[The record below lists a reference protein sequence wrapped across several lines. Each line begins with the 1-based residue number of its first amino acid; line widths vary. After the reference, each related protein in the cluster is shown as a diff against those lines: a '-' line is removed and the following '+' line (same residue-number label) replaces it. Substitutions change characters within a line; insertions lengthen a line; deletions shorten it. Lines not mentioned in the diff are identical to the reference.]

1 MAIKQIL
8 AGSAALSATAL
19 SLAQPAHAA
28 DATPPAA
35 TAPAAAPEVGEIVVT
50 AQKREQSAQ
59 KIGIAVTALGKDA
72 LAAIGRQDVTALA
85 GQVPNLEI
93 NQYSPTITVFNI
105 RGVSQND
112 FTDAQE
118 APIAFYDDEVY
129 VASLGAIT
137 GMNFDLERAEV
148 LRGPQGTLFGR
159 NATGGLVQ
167 FVSAKPTAR
176 TEAFLTLTTGSYGQV
191 ASEGA
196 LSGSLADNVRARFS
210 FTTNNSGGY
219 IHNTLGPDLGN
230 NKSYGLRGQIAADLS
245 PADKLVVKVQTLRND
260 NERNAGL
267 YTWAAA
273 YPDPANHF
281 LGNYAANV
289 PGGNPGAAVGVPG
302 ATDGTDAN
310 GYKNP
315 SSNPFVQSEDRTPF
329 FNRTFWDVSARY
341 SHDFGWGDLNAMSD
355 YQHLTKDYG
364 EDSDM
369 SPNAAFH
376 YDTHQHMYQVSQ
388 ELRLSGKADA
398 LNWVTGVYALN
409 IHTTNQYQVLS
420 SPAFY
425 PGIGTLN
432 YGGTQNTTSL
442 ATFAQLEYAV
452 APTVSLIGGLRY
464 SHDRKHIEFQD
475 YENGTLLF
483 DWATTLPDVAGLRF
497 ATFNNWSGK
506 AEIDWKPDGN
516 TLVYASVNR
525 GTKAGGFGTVSSPVP
540 YTDSVATSTATGAP
554 LVQAIPFG
562 QEVLTNWEGG
572 FKLTLLGRTTHLN
585 GSVFF
590 YNYQGYQA
598 FQNIGVNQYI
608 SNHQAYEH
616 GAELEFNTRPVKGLY
631 LGAFA
636 TALSSKVKSITLPDG
651 TLADRVLPQ
660 APDFALG
667 WQVHYEIPVGP
678 GKLTIGTDWKHE
690 SGSYFETNNAPDDWE
705 PSRTVGNA
713 RVSYAVMD
721 GKVEVAAFVNNLTDR
736 WYRIYNLDLSGL
748 LGATNQTYAKPR
760 TWGASLTV
768 RY

>member
-1 MAIKQIL
+1 MAIKGTFCAQGAIF
-8 AGSAALSATAL
+8 AAVMGIMPHTA
-19 SLAQPAHAA
+19 QAA
-28 DATPPAA
+28 DAAPPA
-35 TAPAAAPEVGEIVVT
+35 AAAPEPGEIVVT

-129 VASLGAIT
+129 IASLGAIT
-137 GMNFDLERAEV
+137 GMNFDLDRAEV

-167 FVSAKPTAR
+167 FISAKPTAKP
-176 TEAFLTLTTGSYGQV
+176 EAFVTLTTGSYGQV
-191 ASEGA
+191 ATEGA
-196 LSGSLADNVRARFS
+196 ASGALADNVRARFS

-219 IHNTLGPDLGN
+219 IKNTLGPSLGN

-245 PADKLVVKVQTLRND
+245 PVDKLVVKVQTLRND
-260 NERNAGL
+260 HERNAGL

-273 YPDPANHF
+273 YPDPNDHF

-289 PGGNPGAAVGVPG
+289 PGGNPGAPYTG
-302 ATDGTDAN
+302 AGQGADAN
-310 GYKNP
+310 GYTNP
-315 SSNPFVQSEDRTPF
+315 SGNPFVQSEDRMPY
-329 FNRTFWDVSARY
+329 FNRTYWDVSARY
-341 SHDFGWGDLNAMSD
+341 NHDFGWGDLASITD

-369 SPNAAFH
+369 SPNAVFN
-376 YDTHQHMYQVSQ
+376 YDTHQHMYQASQ
-388 ELRLSGKADA
+388 ELRLSGKADQF
-398 LNWVTGVYALN
+398 NWVTGLYAMN
-409 IHTTNQYQVLS
+409 IHTTNQYQVV
-420 SPAFY
+420 SPADTY

-432 YGGTQNTTSL
+432 YGGTQNTTSF
-442 ATFAQLEYAV
+442 AGFAQGEYAI

-475 YENGTLLF
+475 YANGVLLF
-483 DWATTLPDVAGLRF
+483 DWATTFPNLAGLRF

-506 AEIDWKPDGN
+506 AEIDYKPNGT
-516 TLVYASVNR
+516 TLIYASVNR
-525 GTKAGGFGTVSSPVP
+525 GTKAGGFGTVSSPAP
-540 YTDSVATSTATGAP
+540 YTDSAAVSVATGAP

-572 FKLTLLGRTTHLN
+572 FKLTLLNHTTHLN
-585 GSVFF
+585 GSAFF
-590 YNYQGYQA
+590 YNYGGYQA
-598 FQNIGVNQYI
+598 FQNVGVNQYI

-616 GAELEFNTRPVKGLY
+616 GAELAFDTRPVKGLT
-631 LGAFA
+631 LGTFA
-636 TALSSKVKSITLPDG
+636 TYLSSKVKNITLPDG

-660 APDFALG
+660 APEFALG
-667 WQVHYEIPVGP
+667 WQVHYAFPVGP
-678 GKLTIGTDWKHE
+678 GQLTLGTDWKHE
-690 SGSYFETNNAPDDWE
+690 SGSYFETNNAPDDYE
-705 PSRTVGNA
+705 PGRTIGNA
-713 RVSYAVMD
+713 RISYAILD
-721 GKVEVAAFVNNLTDR
+721 GKVEVAGFVNNLTDK

-760 TWGASLTV
+760 TWGASVTL

>member
-1 MAIKQIL
+1 MTLKRIL
-8 AGSAALSATAL
+8 ATQTALAALATAIMPQ
-19 SLAQPAHAA
+19 AARAA
-28 DATPPAA
+28 DPASQA
-35 TAPAAAPEVGEIVVT
+35 AAAAPDIGEIVVT

-85 GQVPNLEI
+85 GQVPNLEV

-129 VASLGAIT
+129 IASLGAIT

-176 TEAFLTLTTGSYGQV
+176 TEAFVTLTTGSYGQV
-191 ASEGA
+191 ATEGA
-196 LSGSLADNVRARFS
+196 ISGALADTVRARFS
-210 FTTNNSGGY
+210 FTTNDSGGY
-219 IHNTLGPDLGN
+219 ITNTLGPKLGN
-230 NKSYGLRGQIAADLS
+230 NKFYGLRGQIAADLS

-267 YTWAAA
+267 YSWAAA
-273 YPDPANHF
+273 YPDPNNHF

-289 PGGNPGAAVGVPG
+289 PGGNPGAAAGVPG
-302 ATDGTDAN
+302 AAQGTDAN
-310 GYKNP
+310 GYVNP
-315 SSNPFVQSEDRTPF
+315 SGSPFVQSEDRMPN

-341 SHDFGWGDLNAMSD
+341 THDFGGAELSAISD
-355 YQHLTKDYG
+355 YQHLSKDYG

-369 SPNAAFH
+369 SPNAIFN
-376 YDTHQHMYQVSQ
+376 YDTHQHMYQLSQ

-398 LNWVTGVYALN
+398 LNWVTGLYAMN
-409 IHTTNQYQVLS
+409 IHTTNQYQVV
-420 SPAFY
+420 SPAGTY

-432 YGGTQNTTSL
+432 YGGSQNTTSL
-442 ATFAQLEYAV
+442 AGFAQLEYAV

-475 YENGTLLF
+475 YEDGALVF
-483 DWATTLPDVAGLRF
+483 DWATTIPDVANLRF

-506 AEIDWKPDGN
+506 AEVDYKPNGT
-516 TLVYASVNR
+516 TLIYASVNR

-540 YTDSVATSTATGAP
+540 YTDSAATSAATGAP

-572 FKLTLLGRTTHLN
+572 FKLSLLNRTTHFN

-616 GAELEFNTRPVKGLY
+616 GAEFEFDTRPVKGLY
-631 LGAFA
+631 LGTFV
-636 TALSSKVKSITLPDG
+636 TFLSSTVKNITLPDG
-651 TLADRVLPQ
+651 TLADRLLPQ
-660 APDFALG
+660 APDFSLG
-667 WQVHYEIPVGP
+667 WQVHYQFPVGP
-678 GKLTIGTDWKHE
+678 GQVTLGTDWKHE
-690 SGSYFETNNAPDDWE
+690 SGSYFETNNAPDDYE
-705 PSRTVGNA
+705 PGRTLGNV

-721 GKVEVAAFVNNLTDR
+721 GKVEVAGFVNNVTNK

-760 TWGASLTV
+760 TWGASITLH
-768 RY
+768 Y

>member
-1 MAIKQIL
+1 MARRGNLTSRVALVAL
-8 AGSAALSATAL
+8 ALWTMP
-19 SLAQPAHAA
+19 QVAHAA
-28 DATPPAA
+28 DATPV
-35 TAPAAAPEVGEIVVT
+35 AAAPETGEILVT

-85 GQVPNLEI
+85 GQVPDLEV

-129 VASLGAIT
+129 IASLGAIT
-137 GMNFDLERAEV
+137 GMNFDLDRAEV

-176 TEAFLTLTTGSYGQV
+176 PEAFVTLTTGSYNQI

-196 LSGSLADNVRARFS
+196 VSGSLASNVRARFS
-210 FTTNNSGGY
+210 FTTNDSDGY
-219 IHNTLGPDLGN
+219 ITNTLGPKLGN
-230 NKSYGLRGQIAADLS
+230 NKFYGLRGQIAADLS
-245 PADKLVVKVQTLRND
+245 PADKLVVKVQTLRNA

-273 YPDPANHF
+273 YPDPSNHF

-289 PGGNPGAAVGVPG
+289 PGGNPGAAVGIPG
-302 ATDGTDAN
+302 AVQGTDAN
-310 GYKNP
+310 GYVNT
-315 SSNPFVQSEDRTPF
+315 SGNPFVQSEDRMPY
-329 FNRTFWDVSARY
+329 FNRTYWDISARY
-341 SHDFGWGDLNAMSD
+341 THDFGWGSLASISD

-369 SPNAAFH
+369 SPNAIFH
-376 YDTHQHMYQVSQ
+376 YDTHQHMYQMSQ
-388 ELRLSGKADA
+388 ELRLSGKTDA
-398 LNWVTGVYALN
+398 LNWVTGLYAMN
-409 IHTTNQYQVLS
+409 IHTTNQYQVV
-420 SPAFY
+420 SPAGTY

-432 YGGTQNTTSL
+432 YGGSQNTDSL
-442 ATFAQLEYAV
+442 AGFGQLEYAV
-452 APTVSLIGGLRY
+452 TPTVSLIGGGRW

-475 YENGTLLF
+475 YANGALLF
-483 DWATTLPDVAGLRF
+483 DWATTIPDVANLRF

-506 AEIDWKPDGN
+506 AEIDYKPDNN
-516 TLVYASVNR
+516 TLIYASVNR
-525 GTKAGGFGTVSSPVP
+525 GTKAGGFGTVSSPAP
-540 YTDSVATSTATGAP
+540 YTDSAAVSTATGSP

-572 FKLTLLGRTTHLN
+572 FKLSLLNHTTHFN
-585 GSVFF
+585 GSVFY
-590 YNYQGYQA
+590 YNYANYQA

-608 SNHQAYEH
+608 TNHQAYEH
-616 GAELEFNTRPVKGLY
+616 GAEFEFNTRPVKGLY

-636 TALSSKVKSITLPDG
+636 TFLSSKIKNITLPDG
-651 TLADRVLPQ
+651 SLADRILPQ

-667 WQVHYEIPVGP
+667 WQVHYQFPVGP
-678 GKLTIGTDWKHE
+678 GQVTLGTDWKYE
-690 SGSYFETNNAPDDWE
+690 SGSYFETNNAPDDYE
-705 PSRTVGNA
+705 PSRTIGNV
-713 RVSYAVMD
+713 RVAYAILD
-721 GKVEVAAFVNNLTDR
+721 GKLELAAFVNNVTDKQ
-736 WYRIYNLDLSGL
+736 YRIYNLDLSGL
-748 LGATNQTYAKPR
+748 IGATNQTYAKPR
-760 TWGASLTV
+760 TWGASVTV

>member
-1 MAIKQIL
+1 MARKRFFGTQVALIAL
-8 AGSAALSATAL
+8 ATGIMPQA
-19 SLAQPAHAA
+19 AHAA

-35 TAPAAAPEVGEIVVT
+35 STPETGEILVT

-59 KIGIAVTALGKDA
+59 KIGIAVTALGKEA

-85 GQVPNLEI
+85 GQVPNLEV

-129 VASLGAIT
+129 IASLGAIT
-137 GMNFDLERAEV
+137 GMNFDLDRAEV

-167 FVSAKPTAR
+167 FVSAKPTTR
-176 TEAFLTLTTGSYGQV
+176 PEAFVTLTTGSYGQV
-191 ASEGA
+191 ATEGA
-196 LSGSLADNVRARFS
+196 ASGPLADNIRARFS
-210 FTTNNSGGY
+210 FTTNDSGGY
-219 IHNTLGPDLGN
+219 ITNTLGPKLGN
-230 NKSYGLRGQIAADLS
+230 NKFYGLRGQIAADLS
-245 PADKLVVKVQTLRND
+245 PADKLVVKVQTLRNA

-267 YTWAAA
+267 YSWAAT

-302 ATDGTDAN
+302 AAQGTDAN
-310 GYKNP
+310 GYVNT
-315 SSNPFVQSEDRTPF
+315 SGSPFVQSEDRTAN

-341 SHDFGWGDLNAMSD
+341 THDFGWGELASITD

-369 SPNAAFH
+369 SPNAVFH
-376 YDTHQHMYQVSQ
+376 YDTHQHMYQASQ
-388 ELRLSGKADA
+388 ELRLSGKAAA
-398 LNWVTGVYALN
+398 LNWVTGLYAMN
-409 IHTTNQYQVLS
+409 IHTTNQYQVI
-420 SPAFY
+420 SPAGTY

-432 YGGTQNTTSL
+432 YGGTQNTDSL
-442 ATFAQLEYAV
+442 AGFAQLEYAV
-452 APTVSLIGGLRY
+452 TSKVSLIGGLRY

-475 YENGTLLF
+475 YETGALVF
-483 DWATTLPDVAGLRF
+483 DWATSFPDVAGLRF

-506 AEIDWKPDGN
+506 AEIDYKPDSN
-516 TLVYASVNR
+516 TLIYVSANR

-540 YTDSVATSTATGAP
+540 YTDNAAVSLATGAP

-572 FKLTLLGRTTHLN
+572 FKLSLLNHTTHFN

-590 YNYQGYQA
+590 YNYQNYQA

-608 SNHQAYEH
+608 TNHQAYEH
-616 GAELEFNTRPVKGLY
+616 GAEFEFNTRPVKGLY

-636 TALSSKVKSITLPDG
+636 TFLSSKVKAITLPDG

-667 WQVHYEIPVGP
+667 WQVHYQVPVGP
-678 GKLTIGTDWKHE
+678 GQLSIGTDWKYE
-690 SGSYFETNNAPDDWE
+690 AGSYFETNNAPDDYE
-705 PSRTVGNA
+705 PSRTVGNV
-713 RVSYAVMD
+713 RVAYAILD
-721 GKVEVAAFVNNLTDR
+721 GKVEVAGFVNNVTDKQ
-736 WYRIYNLDLSGL
+736 YRIYNLDLSGL
-748 LGATNQTYAKPR
+748 LGASNQTYAKPR
-760 TWGASLTV
+760 TWGASVTV